1 MSIPIRAGV
10 VLGVLC
16 VVWTFVMGFTGW
28 YKDPVMLNL
37 FFLVIP
43 LELGIVIWALRK
55 TAAGA
60 TWGGQV
66 VNGLVLSLVA
76 SVIIFA
82 GSLLFTTVAFPNYFN
97 DIQAVQTEMLKSAGM
112 SEADISRRSRPPRPC
127 RRRSSTPSLASSA
140 RSSPASASPRL
151 PARSGARSRRRSAVY
166 SECALRQVK

>member
-10 VLGVLC
+10 LLGVLC
-16 VVWTFVMGFTGW
+16 VCWTFVMGFTGW

-43 LELGIVIWALRK
+43 LEIGIVIWALRK

-60 TWGGQV
+60 TWGRQV
-66 VNGLVLSLVA
+66 VNGLLLSLVA

-97 DIQAVQTEMLKSAGM
+97 DIQAAQAEMLKSAGM
-112 SEADISRRSRPPRPC
+112 SADQINSQVAAAAAMQTPFMNAISGVIG
-127 RRRSSTPSLASSA
+127 TVVTGVVVAA
-140 RSSPASASPRL
+140 IA
-151 PARSGARSRRRSAVY
+151 GAF
-166 SECALRQVK
+166 LRKK